1 MFFQVKQSVKITASF
16 ELSKT
21 FFLKNWERAT
31 TTVFITQK
39 QTIGFILKKVNS
51 V

>member
-21 FFLKNWERAT
+21 HFFLKIEKEP
-31 TTVFITQK
+31 Q
-39 QTIGFILKKVNS
+39 QNS
-51 V
+51 IYHSKTNHWIHP